1 MKTIDKGKIR
11 FDDYLKKCRM
21 KESRRKRLRKV
32 WEANAKAA
40 GKEKEKEKPEEEEEG
55 EEEEVLL
62 RSRMAKK
69 KATLKERQTGEK
81 KGGDNRLFHEQRYLL
96 Y

>member
-11 FDDYLKKCRM
+11 IDDYLKKCRM

-40 GKEKEKEKPEEEEEG
+40 GKEKEKEKPEEEEG